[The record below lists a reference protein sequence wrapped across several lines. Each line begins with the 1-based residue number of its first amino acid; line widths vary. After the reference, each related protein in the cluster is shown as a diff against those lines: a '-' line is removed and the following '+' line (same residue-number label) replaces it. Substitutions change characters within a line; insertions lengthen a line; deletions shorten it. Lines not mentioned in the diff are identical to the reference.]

1 MDSLHPDVAAIE
13 KIDAVP
19 LILDVIC
26 RTTGMGFAAVAR
38 VTEDRWIACSVKD
51 DINFGLKP
59 GGELPVATTICDEIR
74 NSGEGVVFDNAD
86 EHPVFCKHQTPAMYG
101 LKSYI
106 SLPIVLKD
114 GRFFGTLCAIDPKP
128 HRVDTPEIIGMFKL
142 FAELIAQHLNANE
155 RFAASEARLEES
167 RARADASDALLLEAT
182 EAAQLREQFIAV
194 LGHDLRNPLGAI
206 SSGAQLLRRDIPEE
220 RRNHVLGLIEKAVFR
235 MTELIDNLLDF
246 ARGRLGAGLSLDRQ
260 DHETLE
266 PVLTQ
271 VINELRIAWP
281 DHQVETRFDFRHPV
295 SVDGHRIGQMASNL
309 LGNAF
314 THGDPARPVVL
325 NTTAR
330 DGLFVMTV
338 SNGGAPIAPLAM
350 KRLFQPFE
358 RGAVHSGRQGLGLG
372 LYIASEIARAHGGEL
387 TAESTP
393 KETLFRFRMPAQMT
407 GK

>member
-1 MDSLHPDVAAIE
+1 MDSLHADIAAIE

-51 DINFGLKP
+51 NINFGLKP

-74 NSGEGVVFDNAD
+74 RSGEGVVFDNAD
-86 EHPVFCKHQTPAMYG
+86 ECAFRDHHTPATYG

-114 GRFFGTLCAIDPKP
+114 GTFFGTLCAIDPEP
-128 HRVDTPEIIGMFKL
+128 HRVDTLETIGMFKL
-142 FAELIAQHLNANE
+142 FAELIAQHLNNND
-155 RFAASEARLEES
+155 RFATSE
-167 RARADASDALLLEAT
+167 ALLLEAQ
-182 EAAQLREQFIAV
+182 EAARLREQFIAV

-206 SSGAQLLRRDIPEE
+206 SSGTQLLRRNIPEE
-220 RRNHVLGLIEKAVFR
+220 RRNHVLGLIEKATFR
-235 MTELIDNLLDF
+235 MGELIDNLLDF
-246 ARGRLGAGLSLDRQ
+246 ARGRLGAGLSLKRE
-260 DHETLE
+260 DHDTLE
-266 PVLTQ
+266 PVLSQ

-281 DHQVETRFDFRHPV
+281 DREVETRLDFRHPV
-295 SVDGHRIGQMASNL
+295 SADGHRIGQMASNL

-325 NTTAR
+325 SATSR

-338 SNGGAPIAPLAM
+338 SNGGAPIGPLAM

-372 LYIASEIARAHGGEL
+372 LYIASEIAKAHGGEL
-387 TAESTP
+387 MAESNVL
-393 KETLFRFRMPAQMT
+393 ETLFRFRMPA
-407 GK
+407 K

>member
-1 MDSLHPDVAAIE
+1 MDSLHADIAAIE

-51 DINFGLKP
+51 EINFGLKP

-74 NSGEGVVFDNAD
+74 RTGDGVVFDNAD
-86 EHPVFCKHQTPAMYG
+86 EHPAFCTHHTPAQYG

-106 SLPIVLKD
+106 SLPIILKD
-114 GRFFGTLCAIDPKP
+114 GTFFGTLCAIDPKP
-128 HRVDTPEIIGMFKL
+128 HRVDTPETIGMFKL
-142 FAELIAQHLNANE
+142 FAELIAQHLDNNA
-155 RFAASEARLEES
+155 RRDASE
-167 RARADASDALLLEAT
+167 ALLLEAN
-182 EAAQLREQFIAV
+182 EAAQLREQFMAV

-206 SSGAQLLRRDIPEE
+206 SSGAQLLRRDIAED
-220 RRNHVLGLIEKAVFR
+220 RRNHVLAVIEKSVFR
-235 MTELIDNLLDF
+235 MGELIDNLLDF
-246 ARGRLGAGLSLDRQ
+246 ARGRLGAGLSLNRE
-260 DHETLE
+260 DHDTLE
-266 PVLTQ
+266 PVLSQ
-271 VINELRIAWP
+271 VINELRFAWP
-281 DHQVETRFDFRHPV
+281 DREVETRLDFRHPV
-295 SVDGHRIGQMASNL
+295 SADSHRLGQLASNL

-314 THGDPARPVVL
+314 THGDPARPVIL
-325 NTTAR
+325 SATSR

-372 LYIASEIARAHGGEL
+372 LYIASEIAKAHGGEL
-387 TAESTP
+387 SAESTP
-393 KETLFRFRMPAQMT
+393 KETLFRFRMPARP
-407 GK
+407 